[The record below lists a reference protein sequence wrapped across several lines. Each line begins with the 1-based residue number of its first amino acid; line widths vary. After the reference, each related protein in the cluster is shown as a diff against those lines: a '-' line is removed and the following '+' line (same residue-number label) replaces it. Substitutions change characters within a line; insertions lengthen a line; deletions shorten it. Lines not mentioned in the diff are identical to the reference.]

1 MGVICGVWLPQ
12 IPDPT
17 YHGVSIRLSEKG
29 KCVSIRLSEK
39 GKCVSIHGLFSGPFS
54 GLHTPRVICSLIV
67 RGRFGVTRAGHIE
80 LHARDQTPGGRAWW
94 RARRP
99 GQGPHA
105 RAGGGGS
112 GAVRSCLSL
121 LLAGDTAKPIN
132 RPSVT
137 AAFLPRNGCCYSIP
151 RLQCYFLIN

>member
-17 YHGVSIRLSEKG
+17 YHG
-29 KCVSIRLSEK
+29 VSIRLSEK

-80 LHARDQTPGGRAWW
+80 LHARDQTPGAEHGGVPAA
-94 RARRP
+94 RAR
-99 GQGPHA
+99 GHT
-105 RAGGGGS
+105 RAQVEGG
-112 GAVRSCLSL
+112 VRRCVPAYL

-137 AAFLPRNGCCYSIP
+137 AAFLPRLAVVIP
-151 RLQCYFLIN
+151 SHDSNVIFSLVNNRTSVIVFY

>member
-17 YHGVSIRLSEKG
+17 YHG
-29 KCVSIRLSEK
+29 VSIRLSEK

-54 GLHTPRVICSLIV
+54 GLHTPRVICSLLV

-80 LHARDQTPGGRAWW
+80 LHARDQTPGGRAWG

-112 GAVRSCLSL
+112 GAVRSCLSVACGRHRQANQSAERDGCLPSAPWL
-121 LLAGDTAKPIN
+121 LLFHPTTPMLF
-132 RPSVT
+132 SH
-137 AAFLPRNGCCYSIP
+137 
-151 RLQCYFLIN
+151 